1 MAPQVSKQKVK
12 AVAEDLRF
20 LLTPLPSA
28 VWLEHLIGRCSSQV
42 GESHVLVTSVTE
54 EGEFWNEK
62 KKDPKRSRGRE
73 SHLEKGTRTD
83 QESAK

>member
-1 MAPQVSKQKVK
+1 MAPHVSKQKVK
-12 AVAEDLRF
+12 AVAEDLCF

-54 EGEFWNEK
+54 EGEFWNIK
-62 KKDPKRSRGRE
+62 KKRPIKITW
-73 SHLEKGTRTD
+73 KGEPPGEGNKDRPG
-83 QESAK
+83 EC